1 MIRHRFRSAHLST
14 RRFGSR
20 KRAIFELIVF
30 SEGIHNLPR
39 IFQFVSSSRLSVP
52 INVLKWSQYVEQVQ
66 QRGRSASLSFMYA
79 IRLLLV
85 RPFWSLTV
93 NQRNPGIKVNGLW
106 RVHVKKKQEEKKV
119 TPDRTQESSDRRA
132 FMYLA
137 QSEPS
142 SRSLAAAF
150 GPEVLVWRSAQ
161 R

>member
-1 MIRHRFRSAHLST
+1 MST

-106 RVHVKKKQEEKKV
+106 RVHVKKKQEEKKSPPIGHKSRRIEGPLCTWHNQNQV
-119 TPDRTQESSDRRA
+119 LGPWRRLLVLKFWSGVAHSGSPDNR
-132 FMYLA
+132 
-137 QSEPS
+137 
-142 SRSLAAAF
+142 
-150 GPEVLVWRSAQ
+150 
-161 R
+161 